1 MLCALDFGYA
11 LCYIYK
17 VIKGE
22 RMSNH
27 SNDLLLD
34 RVYDIMEDTAGLPTD
49 DVQALIVA
57 VQDGDLDEVSF
68 LCSKLEAMQ
77 AVEHFGA
84 ENE

>member
-1 MLCALDFGYA
+1 
-11 LCYIYK
+11 
-17 VIKGE
+17 
-22 RMSNH
+22 MSNH